1 MITSLS
7 STTNIVKFDF
17 NAIKKGN
24 LLAALLIIY
33 SLWNYSSLRLIGA
46 DILLNSSI
54 DATITLSKSL

>member
-1 MITSLS
+1 MITYLS

-24 LLAALLIIY
+24 LLAALPIIY